1 MRRSPYFSNDPQRGQ
16 DGSIGMFD
24 SIAKLAEWSAY
35 FDSFESPSESS
46 SDQPYEFLS
55 YVFAACIGFADALT

>member
-1 MRRSPYFSNDPQRGQ
+1 
-16 DGSIGMFD
+16 MFD
-24 SIAKLAEWSAY
+24 SIAKLAEWSVD